1 MIITAFGAANEVT
14 GSNYLVETN
23 GVRFLVDLGLFQG
36 STQIE
41 QKNREPLP
49 YSSEDIDFVL
59 LTHAHIDHSGRL
71 PLLRNFRGRIY
82 MTHDTFRL
90 LEPLLRDSASIQERS
105 RNPLYSEADVE
116 ELLSRIVLMP
126 YYHEGENAGIRF
138 RFMPNG
144 HLLGSAFI
152 HIETP
157 TKSVVFSGD
166 MGRFDTL
173 LYPDPAPMPSC
184 DVLVSESTYATTI
197 HRPMEEAFEELFEHI
212 ERSFSYDRTIVIP
225 AFSIGRTSEILYG
238 LHLMAK
244 KQKKINEFYRMPIY
258 MDSPLGIQ
266 GRELYLRGFERMN
279 DRYDP
284 QLLYMPNLS
293 IVSGKESYALDR
305 DPSPKIIISSS
316 GMVQG
321 GHIIHHLRTYLAQ
334 RNATVIFVG
343 YQGEETNGR
352 KIQNREDYVVLDRER
367 VKVHA
372 KILTVDGFSGHAD
385 KEDLRRWM
393 QSADHIGEVLLAHGE
408 EDIIAEYYEQLRDRG
423 RKAHI
428 LQRGVPV
435 KFR

>member
-244 KQKKINEFYRMPIY
+244 KQKKINEFYRMPI
-258 MDSPLGIQ
+258 
-266 GRELYLRGFERMN
+266 
-279 DRYDP
+279 
-284 QLLYMPNLS
+284 
-293 IVSGKESYALDR
+293 
-305 DPSPKIIISSS
+305 
-316 GMVQG
+316 
-321 GHIIHHLRTYLAQ
+321 
-334 RNATVIFVG
+334 
-343 YQGEETNGR
+343 
-352 KIQNREDYVVLDRER
+352 
-367 VKVHA
+367 
-372 KILTVDGFSGHAD
+372 
-385 KEDLRRWM
+385 
-393 QSADHIGEVLLAHGE
+393 
-408 EDIIAEYYEQLRDRG
+408 
-423 RKAHI
+423 
-428 LQRGVPV
+428 
-435 KFR
+435 